1 MIVSKKLRDLTEAEW
16 REHRNNRDICKN
28 SEHMCLSCPLRFVF
42 CETVET
48 YGKELTEE
56 KEKSCSWFYNKELFS
71 DSFLD
76 KEVKLLE
83 EIISYEEKKYLM
95 LSVYQIKDR
104 VMYFTKIHPIDVPKK
119 KLARKLAQI
128 CVTIAGRDRT
138 IPEERI
144 YLPMFN
150 KDEKFTG
157 MVFNEKYTFEDL
169 AMTTY
174 DFKSQFNIDMAG
186 EFDGWR
192 WMGGIFE

>member
-1 MIVSKKLRDLTEAEW
+1 
-16 REHRNNRDICKN
+16 
-28 SEHMCLSCPLRFVF
+28 
-42 CETVET
+42 
-48 YGKELTEE
+48 
-56 KEKSCSWFYNKELFS
+56 
-71 DSFLD
+71 
-76 KEVKLLE
+76 
-83 EIISYEEKKYLM
+83 M
-95 LSVYQIKDR
+95 LPVYQIKDR

-119 KLARKLAQI
+119 KLAQKFAQI

-157 MVFNEKYTFEDL
+157 MVFDEKYTFEDL